1 MMFSK
6 SLFPGTLGFLVC
18 AAVGHAA
25 PVDFNR
31 DIRPILSNNC
41 YFCHGPDEKE
51 RKADLRLDTAE
62 GSRAKLE
69 DHFAIIPGKPEASTL
84 INRVST
90 TKATEVMPPPRTGK
104 KLTAGE
110 ITLLR
115 QWIQDGAKYETHW
128 AYVPPKRAELPPV
141 KNTAWVQT
149 PVDRF
154 VLAKLEQLG
163 FKPAGEAD
171 RYALARRVALD
182 LTGLPPTVAETDAF
196 VKDTTPGSYER
207 YVDKMLAKESYGEH
221 WARLWLDLA
230 RYADSAGYADDPLRT
245 IWAYRDYVIKSF
257 NKNKPFD
264 QFTIEQLAGD
274 LLPKPTEEQTVATAF
289 HRNTMTNNE
298 GGTNDE
304 EFRNVAIVDR
314 VNTTL
319 TTWMGTSIACA
330 QCHSHK
336 YDPITQKEY
345 FGLFAIL
352 NNTEDAD
359 RGDESPLHRLITP
372 EQQKQRDAWTAELA
386 ELDAKFKKPIPE
398 ILAGL
403 AKWESQLP
411 VNPAWTS
418 LKPGAVRS
426 KAGLPMVIR
435 PDGSVFIEKSAA
447 TDTYTVEIPAT
458 DKAISGL
465 KLDVLTDPK
474 LPGNGPGLA
483 GGNFVL
489 TKVSA
494 SLVPNGSAPLKGR
507 FVRVS
512 IPGPGKILH
521 LAEVQV
527 FSGGANVALK
537 GKAAQSSTDYDGP
550 ANLAIDGKTDG
561 NFENKSVTHT
571 KIEANPWWE
580 VDLQSAQPID
590 KITLWNRTSGVEAR
604 LAGYRVTV
612 LDEARKE
619 VWNSGERPVPMPS
632 LTLET
637 NGERIL
643 PIATA
648 FADHEQPMFPAASL
662 VDPASKKPTGW
673 AIGGGLGKPHSLT
686 LLLKNPVEIPP
697 GSTLRIQLE
706 QNSPHPSHLIGLFK
720 LSSTAEPRISEVVKL
735 PADVMAAVGIP
746 AAKRTDAQK
755 QTITEFYLGT
765 TAPEFAKDRERKS
778 QLTKLIADQKPVTVP
793 IMKEL
798 VGAARRK
805 TKLQYRGNFQDL
817 GEEVSEGIPAIFGEL
832 PKDAPKN
839 RLTLA
844 KWLVD
849 PANPLTARVIVNRYW
864 EQLFGLGLVRTG
876 EEFGI
881 QGELPTHPELLDWLA
896 TELIRLKWDMKA
908 FVKLIV
914 MSAAYRQDSKVLPDV
929 LEKDSDNRWLSRG
942 PRLRLTAEMVRD
954 QALAASGLLSSKMY
968 GPSVRPNQ
976 PSCGLNAAFGSSIDW
991 KTSDGED
998 KYRRGLYTEWRRS
1011 NPYPSMTTFDAPNRD
1026 ICTVRRPR
1034 TNTPLQALVTLN
1046 DAVYVEAAQALA
1058 RKMISTGGTTPKDRL
1073 NYGFRQ
1079 VLTRPATD
1087 VELNRLER
1095 LLSET
1100 QTSYNKEKAK
1110 ATQMATMPLGPL
1122 PAGMDSAEAAAYTLV
1137 ANVLLNLDETLMKK

>member
-1 MMFSK
+1 MKFSK
-6 SLFPGTLGFLVC
+6 LLLPGMLGLLVWSG
-18 AAVGHAA
+18 VGRAA

-69 DHFAIIPGKPEASTL
+69 DHFAIVPGKPESSSL
-84 INRVST
+84 VSRVST
-90 TKATEVMPPPRTGK
+90 SKAGEVMPPPRTGK

-110 ITLLR
+110 VALLK
-115 QWIQDGAKYETHW
+115 QWIQEGANYEKHW
-128 AYVPPKRAELPPV
+128 AYAPVKRSELPAV

-182 LTGLPPTVAETDAF
+182 LTGLPPTPAEADAF
-196 VKDTTPGSYER
+196 VNDNQPGAYER
-207 YVDKMLAKESYGEH
+207 YVDRMLAKDTYGEH

-274 LLPKPTEEQTVATAF
+274 LLPKPTDEQLVATAF
-289 HRNTMTNNE
+289 NRNTMTNNE
-298 GGTNDE
+298 GGTSDE
-304 EFRNVAIVDR
+304 EFRNVAVVDR

-330 QCHSHK
+330 QCHTHK

-359 RGDESPLHRLITP
+359 RGDESPLHQVLTT
-372 EQQKQRDAWTAELA
+372 EQRKIREAWQAEFA
-386 ELDAKFKKPIPE
+386 AIEARFKKPTPAL
-398 ILAGL
+398 LA
-403 AKWESQLP
+403 AQARWESQLSL
-411 VNPAWTS
+411 NPRWTP
-418 LKPGAVRS
+418 LRPTAVQS
-426 KAGLPMVIR
+426 KGKLPLTIR
-435 PDGSVFIEKSAA
+435 PDGSVFNDKAAA
-447 TDTYTVEIPAT
+447 TDTYTIDLPVTEKMIA
-458 DKAISGL
+458 GL
-465 KLDVLTDPK
+465 RLDVLTDAK
-474 LPGNGPGLA
+474 LPGGGPGLS

-494 SLVPNGSAPLKGR
+494 AIVPPAASSLKGR
-507 FVRVS
+507 YVRVS
-512 IPGPGKILH
+512 LPGKAKFLH

-527 FSGGANVALK
+527 FSGGNNIALK
-537 GKAAQSSTDYDGP
+537 GKASQSSTDLGAT
-550 ANLAIDGKTDG
+550 ANRAIDGNTSG
-561 NFENKSVTHT
+561 VFTNQSVTHS
-571 KIEANPWWE
+571 KQENEPWWE
-580 VDLQSAQPID
+580 VDLQSPQSID
-590 KITLWNRTSGVEAR
+590 RITVWNRGDGTEAR

-619 VWNSGERPVPMPS
+619 LWNSGERPLPS
-632 LTLET
+632 PSINLDT
-637 NGERIL
+637 NGER
-643 PIATA
+643 PVTFTAA
-648 FADHEQPMFPAASL
+648 FADYEQPTFTASS
-662 VDPASKKPTGW
+662 VVGPGNQNPQGW
-673 AIGGGLGKPHSLT
+673 AVGGAPGKSHSLT
-686 LLLKNPVEIPP
+686 LLPAGAVEIPA
-697 GSTLRIQLE
+697 GSTLRVRLE
-706 QNSPHPSHLIGLFK
+706 QNSPFASHLIGAFK
-720 LSSTAEPRISEVVKL
+720 LSTTAEPMVAEVAKL
-735 PADVMAAVGIP
+735 PAGVLAALAVP
-746 AAKRTDAQK
+746 AATRTEAHRQL
-755 QTITEFYLGT
+755 ITEYYLGS
-765 TAPEFAKDRERKS
+765 TAPEFAKDRERKAA
-778 QLTKLIADQKPVTVP
+778 LAKMLAEQKPVTVP
-793 IMKEL
+793 IMREL
-798 VGAARRK
+798 AGAGRRK
-805 TKLQYRGNFQDL
+805 TRLQYRGNFQDL
-817 GEEVSEGIPAIFGEL
+817 GDEVPEGVPAIFGDL
-832 PKDAPKN
+832 PKGEPKN

-844 KWLVD
+844 KWLVG
-849 PANPLTARVIVNRYW
+849 PGNPLTARVIANRYW

-896 TELIRLKWDMKA
+896 SELISQKWDMKA
-908 FVKLIV
+908 FLKMLV
-914 MSAAYRQDSKVLPDV
+914 MSSVYRQDSRVLPDV
-929 LEKDSDNRWLSRG
+929 LEKDADNRWLSRG

-954 QALAASGLLSSKMY
+954 QALAASGLLSAKMY

-976 PSCGLNAAFGSSIDW
+976 PSSGLTAAFGSSIDW

-1058 RKMISTGGTTPKDRL
+1058 RKMITSGGATPKERL
-1073 NYGFRQ
+1073 SLGFRQ

-1087 VELNRLER
+1087 RELSRLEQ
-1095 LLSET
+1095 LVSESRT
-1100 QTSYNKEKAK
+1100 AYAKDKTK

-1122 PAGMDSAEAAAYTLV
+1122 PAGIDPAEAAAYTLV